1 MPDFAGIRF
10 EGTAM
15 NDRRYLIGFFI
26 ICLIIGLVSLGMRSG
41 DCVSGFS
48 GPMKDIDC

>member
-1 MPDFAGIRF
+1 MPDFSTDQIQ
-10 EGTAM
+10 GTAM

-26 ICLIIGLVSLGMRSG
+26 ICLIIGLVSLGMGSG